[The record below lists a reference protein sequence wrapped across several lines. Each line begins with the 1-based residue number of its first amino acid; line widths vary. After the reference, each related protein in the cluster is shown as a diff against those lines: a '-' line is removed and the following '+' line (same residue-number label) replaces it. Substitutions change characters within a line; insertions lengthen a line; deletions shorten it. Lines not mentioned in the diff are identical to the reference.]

1 MSAPGQDDPFEIFVL
16 TGMSGAGRTTAS
28 KVLEDLGTFVIDNLP
43 PSMIPGFVELASD
56 QDAGITRVAIV
67 ADVRTGQFFDTL
79 PAVIAELRE
88 THPNVQVVYLEADDE
103 TLVRRFEES
112 RRAHPTAG
120 QGGVIDGIQRE
131 RGLLREVRD
140 LADLVIDTSDLNVH
154 ELRDR
159 LVNELGSVHDA
170 SLKVDVLSFG
180 YKHGLPNHADLVI
193 DVRFLPNPHWV
204 PELRGHTGK
213 DASVRDYVLSQPA
226 TGPFVQRLHEL
237 LVSTLPGYQAEG
249 KRYLTVAIG
258 CTGGKHRSVALA
270 EQLGPWIA
278 ERFDLPVRVLHRD
291 LGME

>member
-1 MSAPGQDDPFEIFVL
+1 MTTGSEDPFEIIVL

-28 KVLEDLGTFVIDNLP
+28 KVLEDLDTFVIDNLP
-43 PSMIPGFVELASD
+43 PSMIPGFVALASD
-56 QDAGITRVAIV
+56 PDAGITRVAVV

-79 PAVIAELRE
+79 PGVIADLRE
-88 THPNVQVVYLEADDE
+88 THPHTQVVYLEADDE
-103 TLVRRFEES
+103 TLVKRFEES

-131 RGLLREVRD
+131 RGLLAEVRD

-159 LVNELGSVHDA
+159 LVNELGSGHDKE
-170 SLKVDVLSFG
+170 LRVDVLSFG
-180 YKHGLPNHADLVI
+180 FKHGLPNHSDLVF

-204 PELRGHTGK
+204 PDLRGLTGR
-213 DASVRDYVLSQPA
+213 DEAVRDYVFGQEA
-226 TGPFVQRLHEL
+226 TGTFVEQVHAL
-237 LVSTLPGYQAEG
+237 LASTIPGYQAEG
-249 KRYLTVAIG
+249 KRYLTIAIG

-270 EQLGPWIA
+270 EELAAWLQGEFA
-278 ERFDLPVRVLHRD
+278 LPVRVLHRD

>member
-1 MSAPGQDDPFEIFVL
+1 MTAPGDDPFEIIVL

-43 PSMIPGFVELASD
+43 PSMVPGFVELAGD
-56 QDAGITRVAIV
+56 PDAGIARVGVV

-88 THPNVQVVYLEADDE
+88 AHRQVQVIYLEADDA

-140 LADLVIDTSDLNVH
+140 LADLVIDTSNLNVH

-159 LVNELGSVHDA
+159 LVNELGSVTD
-170 SLKVDVLSFG
+170 STLRVDVLSFG
-180 YKHGLPNHADLVI
+180 YKHGLPNHADLVF

-204 PELRGHTGK
+204 PALRGHTGK
-213 DASVRDYVLSQPA
+213 DEPVRDYVFNQPD
-226 TGPFVQRLHEL
+226 TGPFVERLQEL
-237 LVSTLPGYQAEG
+237 IRSALPGYEREG

-270 EQLGPWIA
+270 EHLGPWLL
-278 ERFDLPVRVLHRD
+278 EEFSLPVRVLHRD